1 MPNPS
6 HPWIWRNKI
15 KNLSLSR
22 QNNTIMKKSYLLL
35 LFLSFACA
43 CTRRPSFPDMNE
55 ERVHAIMQDV
65 SERNRK
71 YQPLT
76 ERDDTMMQCVIAYY
90 KEHGTSNDLMEAYY
104 LLGSVYRDL
113 HDAPKAME
121 AFLNGIDAADTLD
134 TDCRFDILARLYGQ
148 RCDILY
154 KQRLYKNSAEE
165 EKKVYKYATLAK
177 DTVLILDSQWGR
189 LGKCYAMCDYQTVA
203 DECMDVLK
211 ECERYG
217 KYDYGARRL
226 CTSVLANIELGRVE
240 DAESLIEIYERYSGE
255 VNVQTKESK
264 FPIYYYAKG
273 RLLTDLGKLDSA
285 EWYFRMEMREDD
297 WNNRQSAYRGLH
309 EVFRREGRIDS
320 AYRYAVLQCAAVD
333 SAYQEML
340 SANLQNLHELYDYS
354 RAQKDSYEKSL
365 QLEEKQSR
373 LQTMWMMTGIL
384 VLVAMFACYYFY
396 SRYKRRIAAA
406 ALELERAN
414 ARLGEQEYALA
425 LLKEQ
430 LKHTND
436 ESEKEMLAEQV
447 RLAEEET
454 RRQEQEVQDRK
465 GELKQLRSWVQS
477 RAKEIRMQYQGCELF
492 QEVKNKVGEGRLAT
506 NEDYKQIETLL
517 LHDDTRLLVRFFKQV
532 PEASEADRRT
542 FLLLRFGMRKTE
554 VSSLM
559 AHDKTASA
567 KACDRMFERSVGRRP
582 ASRAEAYNWLLDL

>member
-1 MPNPS
+1 M
-6 HPWIWRNKI
+6 
-15 KNLSLSR
+15 
-22 QNNTIMKKSYLLL
+22 QN
-35 LFLSFACA
+35 
-43 CTRRPSFPDMNE
+43 
-55 ERVHAIMQDV
+55 V
-65 SERNRK
+65 SERNRA

-76 ERDDTMMQCVIAYY
+76 ERDDTMMQRVVAYY
-90 KEHGTSNDLMEAYY
+90 KKHGTSNDLMEAYY

-113 HDAPKAME
+113 YEAPKAME
-121 AFLNGIDAADTLD
+121 AFLNGINVADTLD
-134 TDCRFDILARLYGQ
+134 ADCRYAILARIYGQ
-148 RCDILY
+148 KSDILR
-154 KQRLYKNSAEE
+154 KQGLHRKSIEE
-165 EKKVYKYATLAK
+165 EKNVYKYATLAR
-177 DTVLILDSQWGR
+177 DTALILDSQWGR
-189 LGKCYAMCDYQTVA
+189 LGKCYLMCDYQTVA
-203 DECMDVLK
+203 DECMDVLEESK
-211 ECERYG
+211 RLG
-217 KYDYGARRL
+217 KYTYGARRL
-226 CTSVLANIELGRVE
+226 CTPILANIELGRYE
-240 DAESLIEIYERYSGE
+240 DAEKLIKIFERYSE
-255 VNVQTKESK
+255 MVDPVTFECS

-273 RLLTDLGKLDSA
+273 RLLTAQGKLDSA
-285 EWYFRMEMREDD
+285 EMFFRKEMKERD

-320 AYRYAVLQCAAVD
+320 AYKYAALQSAAVD

-340 SANLQNLHELYDYS
+340 SANIQNLHELYDYS
-354 RAQKDSYEKSL
+354 RAQKDSYQKTL
-365 QLEEKQSR
+365 QLEEKQRR
-373 LQTMWMMTGIL
+373 LQAMWL
-384 VLVAMFACYYFY
+384 AMGMLMLAMLFVSYYLY
-396 SRYKRRIAAA
+396 SRYNRRIAAA

>member
-1 MPNPS
+1 MS
-6 HPWIWRNKI
+6 ETEAR
-15 KNLSLSR
+15 
-22 QNNTIMKKSYLLL
+22 TIMQ
-35 LFLSFACA
+35 
-43 CTRRPSFPDMNE
+43 N
-55 ERVHAIMQDV
+55 V
-65 SERNRK
+65 SERNRA

-76 ERDDTMMQCVIAYY
+76 ERDDTMMQRVVAYY
-90 KEHGTSNDLMEAYY
+90 KKHGTSNDLMEAYY

-113 HDAPKAME
+113 YEAPKAME
-121 AFLNGIDAADTLD
+121 AFLNGINVADTLD
-134 TDCRFDILARLYGQ
+134 ADCRYAILARIYGQ
-148 RCDILY
+148 KSDILR
-154 KQRLYKNSAEE
+154 KQGLHRKSIEE
-165 EKKVYKYATLAK
+165 EKNVYKYATLAR
-177 DTVLILDSQWGR
+177 DTALILDSQWGR
-189 LGKCYAMCDYQTVA
+189 LGKCYLMCDYQTVA
-203 DECMDVLK
+203 DECMDVLEESK
-211 ECERYG
+211 RLG
-217 KYDYGARRL
+217 KYTYGARRL
-226 CTSVLANIELGRVE
+226 CTPILANIELGRYE
-240 DAESLIEIYERYSGE
+240 DAEKLIKIFERYSE
-255 VNVQTKESK
+255 MVDPVTFECS

-273 RLLTDLGKLDSA
+273 RLLTAQGKLDSA
-285 EWYFRMEMREDD
+285 EMFFRKEMKERD

-320 AYRYAVLQCAAVD
+320 AYKYAALQSAAVD

-340 SANLQNLHELYDYS
+340 SANIQNLHELYDYS
-354 RAQKDSYEKSL
+354 RAQKDSYQKTL
-365 QLEEKQSR
+365 QLEEKQRR
-373 LQTMWMMTGIL
+373 LQAMWL
-384 VLVAMFACYYFY
+384 AMGMLMLAMLFVSYYLY
-396 SRYKRRIAAA
+396 SRYNRRIAAA